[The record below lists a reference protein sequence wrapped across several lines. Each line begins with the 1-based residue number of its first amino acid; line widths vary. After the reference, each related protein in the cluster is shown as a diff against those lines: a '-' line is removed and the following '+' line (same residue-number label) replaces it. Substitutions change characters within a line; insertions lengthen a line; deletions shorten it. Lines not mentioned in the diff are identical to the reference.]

1 MDKSYT
7 APKYNK
13 RNNNNNNVF
22 TFSDISFYE
31 PQRPSSGMK
40 TPALFNEPR
49 DLFSIYCPFLEEELD
64 FK

>member
-1 MDKSYT
+1 M
-7 APKYNK
+7 
-13 RNNNNNNVF
+13 F

-31 PQRPSSGMK
+31 SQRPSSGMK

-64 FK
+64 FKWMFL